1 VLALSLSLWESSPWE
16 RWRSTLTHY
25 PELGPLS
32 LWESSPWERCRST
45 LTHYPELGP
54 LSLWESSLW
63 ERCRSTLTHHPELGP
78 TTLLSYFLMLCVNK
92 VFVDFDHFKKYDK
105 SFVIFSKWKP
115 TMSNCINIFISLVQQ
130 RTSPID
136 LICMIEK
143 PLSTLCQLYHG
154 GQFCWWEKAE
164 YPEKTTDL
172 SQATDKLYHIMLYR
186 IHLTMNGVRTHNFG
200 DLLITQSNYMYQ
212 AITTTQPW
220 SKWYPRRSMHVL
232 LKNNHWLTYEFWLS
246 FCTIVR
252 SSVILL
258 LPLLSWRHSH
268 IHVLHIQQIP
278 FCLNSKATSK
288 FHIHVLVN
296 MVKHWSDISV

>member
-1 VLALSLSLWESSPWE
+1 
-16 RWRSTLTHY
+16 
-25 PELGPLS
+25 
-32 LWESSPWERCRST
+32 
-45 LTHYPELGP
+45 
-54 LSLWESSLW
+54 
-63 ERCRSTLTHHPELGP
+63 
-78 TTLLSYFLMLCVNK
+78 MLCVNK

-105 SFVIFSKWKP
+105 NLVIFSKWKP

-200 DLLITQSNYMYQ
+200 DLLITVQL
-212 AITTTQPW
+212 
-220 SKWYPRRSMHVL
+220 HVPSDH
-232 LKNNHWLTYEFWLS
+232 NHDNPARNDIPEEV
-246 FCTIVR
+246 CM
-252 SSVILL
+252 
-258 LPLLSWRHSH
+258 WR
-268 IHVLHIQQIP
+268 
-278 FCLNSKATSK
+278 
-288 FHIHVLVN
+288 
-296 MVKHWSDISV
+296 